1 MQDILYNDLALLHA
15 KHRFWSRNKFT
26 DPESP
31 IGNFIRCFPTNN
43 FSQTLLDNYLPKYE
57 VTDSSY
63 PDVPDFPYWG
73 AKLLSNSIRIA
84 VVADSNLGKG
94 SLISCTLYAML
105 WSENTRRNLP
115 QLRAC
120 FSYWDFSRYYRYA
133 SIFLDLWDLNPG
145 TLFVTD
151 AFKCGKRNVVE
162 KQRSQKVLLQELKL
176 VKPDFIITLGADSFR
191 CVTGFNKQFQTSTK
205 LVLGVKKAFVIASPF
220 PAGMGVTS
228 TSFPDRLAQATWHI
242 WREVHGVDESEV
254 FSKLVEKRPLLR
266 EILPNRLDKF
276 LSAIDDMKSKVGQ
289 GCLPFKG

>member
-1 MQDILYNDLALLHA
+1 MVTLPDSLYNDLALLHA
-15 KHRFWSRNKFT
+15 KHRFWSRKKFT

-73 AKLLSNSIRIA
+73 SKLLSNSIKIA

-105 WSENTRRNLP
+105 WSENTRHNLP

-120 FSYWDFSRYYRYA
+120 FSYWDFSRYNRYA
-133 SIFLDLWDLNPG
+133 SIFLDLWELNPE

-176 VKPDFIITLGADSFR
+176 VKPDFVITLGADSFR
-191 CVTGFNKQFQTSTK
+191 CVTDFNKQFRTSAK
-205 LVLGVKKAFVIASPF
+205 IELGAKKATVIASPF

-228 TSFPDRLAQATWHI
+228 TSFPARLAQATWYI
-242 WREVHGVDESEV
+242 WREVHAVEVSETLD
-254 FSKLVEKRPLLR
+254 KLVEKRPLLR
-266 EILPNRLDKF
+266 KLLTNRYDKF
-276 LSAIDDMKSKVGQ
+276 LTAIDEMKK
-289 GCLPFKG
+289 